1 ADQVQARQPEQAKL
15 LRAVL
20 AMNEKD
26 WAGAERELASVK
38 PGDDRTVAREL
49 RGNWLRLGFEQMEQK
64 NLPKARAIFEALQ
77 RDYPAHAAGP

>member
-1 ADQVQARQPEQAKL
+1 
-15 LRAVL
+15 
-20 AMNEKD
+20 MNEKD

-77 RDYPAHAAGP
+77 RDYPAHAAGPYGLGRV